1 MTVGFDG
8 HALARRRA
16 DKGLLQKDLASLLG
30 VTPQAVSE
38 WERSKNTPMHDTLP
52 ALAAALDC
60 LIDDLFTAPDG
71 AAK

>member
-1 MTVGFDG
+1 
-8 HALARRRA
+8 
-16 DKGLLQKDLASLLG
+16 
-30 VTPQAVSE
+30 VSE

>member
-1 MTVGFDG
+1 MTVGFSPT
-8 HALARRRA
+8 ALAQKRC
-16 DKGLLQKDLASLLG
+16 DKGLSQAGLASLLG
-30 VTPQAVSE
+30 VTRQAVSE